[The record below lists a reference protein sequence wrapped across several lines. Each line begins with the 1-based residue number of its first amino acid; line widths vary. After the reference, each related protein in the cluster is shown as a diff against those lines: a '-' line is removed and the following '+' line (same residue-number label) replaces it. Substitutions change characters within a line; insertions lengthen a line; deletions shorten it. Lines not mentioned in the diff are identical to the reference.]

1 MHSRCTYCPLCRQN
15 YYHFKLLYNLEP
27 VLLIDIKYSLLNTEN
42 CDHNDPFNM
51 GIFDSLLV
59 FANTIRKE
67 IHENASENIQTS
79 QKKQKTNYEK
89 KLPT

>member
-1 MHSRCTYCPLCRQN
+1 M
-15 YYHFKLLYNLEP
+15 
-27 VLLIDIKYSLLNTEN
+27 D
-42 CDHNDPFNM
+42 
-51 GIFDSLLV
+51 IFDSLLV

-89 KLPT
+89 KLHTLQIFALVISFAEKQ